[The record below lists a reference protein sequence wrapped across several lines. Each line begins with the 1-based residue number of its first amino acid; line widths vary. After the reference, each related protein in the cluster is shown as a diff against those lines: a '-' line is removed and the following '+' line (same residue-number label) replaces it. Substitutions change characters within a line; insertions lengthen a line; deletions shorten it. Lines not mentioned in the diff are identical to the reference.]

1 MNMKCQSW
9 ISKLKWK
16 KTILKENTSKK
27 KLYIRP
33 IIWSYGHV
41 VINIIQTT
49 WWPIKYRNY
58 IPTDISC
65 YRSID
70 QRGKTRYSNSFI
82 QLSSLFEWFQAAIQ
96 IAAGGQCLVTKAGFD
111 FRSGKIRCPRT
122 QQEEWVPQMVHS
134 HSYISM
140 VHSLRRSIMR
150 WKNKNRGEEVWLMR
164 EEDERYTL
172 LPSSHFIKV
181 NSYRG
186 QAIGWRT
193 D

>member
-1 MNMKCQSW
+1 MILHEHEMPIMNIETKM
-9 ISKLKWK
+9 K

-41 VINIIQTT
+41 VIKIIQTT

-134 HSYISM
+134 HGYISM
-140 VHSLRRSIMR
+140 VHSLRRSIMQ
-150 WKNKNRGEEVWLMR
+150 WKNKNRGEDVWLMR
-164 EEDERYTL
+164 E
-172 LPSSHFIKV
+172 
-181 NSYRG
+181 
-186 QAIGWRT
+186 
-193 D
+193 